1 LISRDIEAKAEASL
15 PEVKQPQKQEIK
27 VTDKRIF
34 TPEGDIREEFREQIH
49 PVDAPVGSAPAAEA
63 AATPAPEAHNAARA
77 VTDAPS
83 ERRHETPARRP
94 PGEERRRTV
103 AEKATNPGT
112 PFSNFIESLIMQAYM
127 LLGMLR
133 DPRQP
138 AMPADAPASRQMI
151 DILIL
156 LQDKTAGNL
165 TPDEEDFLETHLA
178 DLKLAYVQR
187 TKNI

>member
-1 LISRDIEAKAEASL
+1 M

-34 TPEGDIREEFREQIH
+34 TPEGEIREEFREQIH
-49 PVDAPVGSAPAAEA
+49 PADAPAAGAGEAASGNRAEAAPAAE
-63 AATPAPEAHNAARA
+63 PHVAARA

-83 ERRHETPARRP
+83 ERRHEAPARRP

-112 PFSNFIESLIMQAYM
+112 PFSNFLESLIMQAYM

-138 AMPADAPASRQMI
+138 AMPVDAAASRQMI

-156 LQDKTAGNL
+156 LHDKTAGNL